1 MDKAI
6 TLYTLA
12 GSDRLARITLPRPTP
27 VITVNTGTT
36 LLLDG
41 PMDDYLP
48 ALRALHDASLPGMI
62 RWDGPLRSFGTSK
75 AQQRVLL
82 KVYLHRDVTDLTM
95 TAYISRLRSSPELSR
110 FAVGAEKLFADV
122 TTRRVEI
129 TSPEVIPL
137 INPIIDQ
144 VVVVSPRLL
153 LVHTQASQQDWI
165 QTMTNMHHTDAEVA
179 ATLVTWRRSH
189 HQGDPWAAPEMLQTR
204 ASALRQRARHNRR
217 PGHLSDYQQHLARVT
232 LRGPKGPDPETLLAT
247 LATQVQT
254 AMGRAIARGPS
265 AEGLQPDQ
273 FWEERDARGHWTG
286 TLHFLFPNMVDII
299 ATHRL
304 LDGATVQVGTA
315 CSTIA
320 VRNPQLDANPSLLHT
335 LNDGRADHPSGNG
348 QGSDQ

>member
-1 MDKAI
+1 MYVYI
-6 TLYTLA
+6 HIYIYIEREREIYLYVVVLFVYLL
-12 GSDRLARITLPRPTP
+12 S
-27 VITVNTGTT
+27 
-36 LLLDG
+36 LLLLLLIVVVVVVSSLLSLLLLLF
-41 PMDDYLP
+41 PV
-48 ALRALHDASLPGMI
+48 LRAPPKVSLK
-62 RWDGPLRSFGTSK
+62 DF
-75 AQQRVLL
+75 
-82 KVYLHRDVTDLTM
+82 M

-286 TLHFLFPNMVDII
+286 TLHFLLPNMVDII

-335 LNDGRADHPSGNG
+335 LSDGRADHPSGNG